1 MDPLSDGLMVEWGHK
16 PSHANE
22 PSSKYR
28 GCKYLEYEL
37 DPEYKLKKFDWIH
50 MKINST
56 HKNKKIFFL

>member
-1 MDPLSDGLMVEWGHK
+1 MDPSSYGLMVEWGHK

-28 GCKYLEYEL
+28 GCKY
-37 DPEYKLKKFDWIH
+37 PEYKLRKFDWIH

-56 HKNKKIFFL
+56 HKNK

>member
-1 MDPLSDGLMVEWGHK
+1 MVEWGHK